1 MTQMSTVPVFLIALR
16 WKYLNVHER
25 MNKQNTEYL
34 QTGILLGHKK
44 G

>member
-1 MTQMSTVPVFLIALR
+1 MTQMSTVLVFLIAPR

-25 MNKQNTEYL
+25 MNKQNMEYL
-34 QTGILLGHKK
+34 QTGVLLGHKR